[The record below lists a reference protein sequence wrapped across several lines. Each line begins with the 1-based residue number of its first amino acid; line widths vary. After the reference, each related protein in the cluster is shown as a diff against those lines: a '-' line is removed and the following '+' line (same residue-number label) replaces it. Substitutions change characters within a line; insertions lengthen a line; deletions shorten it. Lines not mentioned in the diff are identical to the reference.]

1 MTVFVDLP
9 TVRHSA
15 FYFALLSSP
24 YPPPPMS
31 ATKQLPATSE
41 DCRVVTTEEAL
52 AYLTQQ
58 GVRLDQAEG
67 VTIPS
72 QFARGYALD
81 TGEVVVVENGWRA
94 DSPALIFATGTG
106 FAGCC

>member
-31 ATKQLPATSE
+31 ATKKLPATSE
-41 DCRVVTTEEAL
+41 DWVL
-52 AYLTQQ
+52 L
-58 GVRLDQAEG
+58 
-67 VTIPS
+67 
-72 QFARGYALD
+72 
-81 TGEVVVVENGWRA
+81 NK
-94 DSPALIFATGTG
+94 
-106 FAGCC
+106 